1 MKMLPRKQAN
11 VVWDELWDAMKSEWF
26 KVEVLQ
32 DYSAEDKGESLS
44 AWMAG
49 DKERSI
55 ELLRSE
61 PNPWADSCREKVESG
76 VKLTR
81 IHVVDYPLSDY
92 VEWEIEVYKAGNV
105 PQGKEEVYLV
115 DRKDVTGLDLPAG
128 DLMMFDQKDVVI
140 GNYDDTGYAVT
151 QSFYDQSDSEL
162 KGFLQLREDLL
173 SAPLQAIKSNQ

>member
-1 MKMLPRKQAN
+1 MKTLLRKRAN
-11 VVWDELWDAMKSEWF
+11 VVWDELWGAMKSEWF

-55 ELLRSE
+55 ELLHSE
-61 PNPWADSCREKVESG
+61 PNPWTASCREKVESG

-92 VEWEIEVYKAGNV
+92 IQWEIEVYKTRNI
-105 PQGKEEVYLV
+105 PLGKEEVYLV
-115 DRKDVTGLDLPAG
+115 DRKDVADLDLPAG
-128 DLMMFDQKDVVI
+128 DLMMFDQKDVVF
-140 GNYDDTGYAVT
+140 GNYDETGYAVT
-151 QSFYDQSDSEL
+151 QTFYDQDDDISH
-162 KGFLQLREDLL
+162 FLNLRTRLL
-173 SAPLQAIKSNQ
+173 GSKLTRV

>member
-1 MKMLPRKQAN
+1 
-11 VVWDELWDAMKSEWF
+11 MKSEWF

-32 DYSAEDKGESLS
+32 DYSAEDKGGSLS

-49 DKERSI
+49 DKERSM
-55 ELLRSE
+55 ELLRKE
-61 PNPWADSCREKVESG
+61 PNSWTDGCREKVESG

-92 VEWEIEVYKAGNV
+92 IQWEIEVYKARNV
-105 PQGKEEVYLV
+105 PLGKEEVYLV
-115 DRKDVTGLDLPAG
+115 DRKDVADLDLPAG
-128 DLMMFDQKDVVI
+128 DLMMFDQKNVVI
-140 GNYDDTGYAVT
+140 GNYDETGYAVT